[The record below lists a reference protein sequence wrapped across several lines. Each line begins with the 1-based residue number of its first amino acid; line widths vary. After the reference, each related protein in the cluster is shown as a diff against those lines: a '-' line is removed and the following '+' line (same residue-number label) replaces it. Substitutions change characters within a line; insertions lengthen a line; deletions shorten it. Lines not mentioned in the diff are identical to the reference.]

1 MAQVCAEVRVLV
13 VEDSPMATKLV
24 ERALGEAP
32 YELRLAREGREAL
45 KAMAGETIDIVITDW
60 ELPDTTGPE
69 LCRKIRS
76 KFGAAPYIV
85 MLTSHADDARVAEA
99 LAAGADDY
107 LTKPF
112 EREEFRARVGV
123 GRRVLEMRR
132 EIEGVSRRLSSEARS
147 DPVTRLPNRA
157 AVEEWAAKQ
166 LAGAARHGYPFL
178 VIAVELDSYE
188 PVSHTFGSAAGE
200 AMLQAFAEVLKKET
214 RSSDLCGHV
223 GGKGFVMA
231 ISHVEKKNVPVV
243 IERLRMKVAAKDFTF
258 SGATL
263 PLAASFGAA
272 TAEGREAA
280 EFGALLEK
288 ARAAL
293 RETRSSL
300 RVSSVRR

>member
-1 MAQVCAEVRVLV
+1 MAKVCAEVRVLV
-13 VEDSPMATKLV
+13 VEDSPLATKLV
-24 ERALGEAP
+24 EQALAEPA
-32 YELRLAREGREAL
+32 YELRVAREGREAL
-45 KAMAGETIDIVITDW
+45 KLMAAETVDIVITDW

-85 MLTSHADDARVAEA
+85 VLTSHADDGRVAEA

-123 GRRVLEMRR
+123 GRRVVEMRR
-132 EIEGVSRRLSSEARS
+132 EIEGVSRRLASEARS
-147 DPVTRLPNRA
+147 DAVTRLPNHA

-178 VIAVELDSYE
+178 VIAAELDSYE
-188 PVSHTFGSAAGE
+188 PVSHAFGSAAGE
-200 AMLQAFAEVLKKET
+200 AMLQAFADVLKKET
-214 RSSDLCGHV
+214 RSSDLCGHL
-223 GGKGFVMA
+223 GGKQFAMA
-231 ISHVEKKNVPVV
+231 ISHVEKKNIAVV
-243 IERLRMKVAAKDFTF
+243 IERLRTKVAARDFTF

-272 TAEGREAA
+272 ATEGREST
-280 EFGALLEK
+280 EFNALLEK
-288 ARAAL
+288 ARADL
-293 RETRSSL
+293 RETKSGL
-300 RVSSVRR
+300 RASSVRR